1 MLYTIEKL
9 EKILDRSETFVR
21 TLLMRYDIKQSRL
34 KITKEIAYNIPQ
46 NILKEMISFSQNRK
60 IAKRKKMDIK
70 FEIEKLIEEADW
82 KLEALP
88 DKYFI
93 DYFEE
98 EFIEKLKKL
107 IKKIK

>member
-1 MLYTIEKL
+1 MFYTIERL

-46 NILKEMISFSQNRK
+46 SILKQMIEFSQNRK
-60 IAKRKKMDIK
+60 IAKRKKVDVK
-70 FEIEKLIEEADW
+70 SEIEKLIQEADW